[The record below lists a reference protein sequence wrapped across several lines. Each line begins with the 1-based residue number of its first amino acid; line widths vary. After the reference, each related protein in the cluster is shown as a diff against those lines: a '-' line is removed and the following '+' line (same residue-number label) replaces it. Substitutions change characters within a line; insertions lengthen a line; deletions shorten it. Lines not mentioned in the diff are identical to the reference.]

1 MNINNAAVLVINN
14 ETMQV
19 EAYIGSSGF
28 NEKLDGWQIRW
39 RSSNPLARI
48 ALKPFLYATA
58 FDKEIITLKNI
69 INDVAT
75 NFNGFE
81 PENFDRKFNGKV
93 SI

>member
-1 MNINNAAVLVINN
+1 
-14 ETMQV
+14 
-19 EAYIGSSGF
+19 
-28 NEKLDGWQIRW
+28 
-39 RSSNPLARI
+39 
-48 ALKPFLYATA
+48 LYATA

-93 SI
+93 SIEFALANSLNIPAVQSGKRLRQNKPNRTIKNG